1 MAGWNNITLDK
12 SDNYPFT
19 FEDADKV
26 KKLCEALQS
35 YEDRMTDVCRYTP
48 GLTDDQFTSEHKER
62 KEMALQHL
70 GDVPVSLKQMLN
82 DFIEIKLERLK
93 EQMDATW
100 KLAKMNLTC
109 VDGAMTF
116 EETKP
121 NMKTN
126 AGHLIS
132 ASSEANDKLHFIAKE
147 LLSTEEVYVD
157 ILHLMDQVCRKK
169 LQAEALERDTIP
181 ETEVN
186 KIFGHVS
193 AIYQFHSSFLLP
205 QLQDRLENWEKNP
218 RIGDVMMQAGP
229 FLKIY
234 ATYTQNYKESLK
246 TLDHWLKKSKDF
258 AYVIRL
264 IEDKYNRQSLPLQSH
279 MVTPIQRIPRY
290 KLLLEDYLK
299 GLSEDALDRKET
311 EKALELIA
319 DVASHLNETLKVLER
334 RRELLKKLFDLEN
347 VDFDITNVSRD
358 LLQEGLLKKQDNQ
371 ENKQYESY
379 IYLLSDMLLDCA
391 PLRKLPLNK
400 SYKVR
405 ARIDLAGAQ
414 VFEVRAFDGSHGF
427 CVHGIKESV
436 EFATETTEERKNWI
450 QAIKEAIKECE
461 CKINSFKTTS
471 SKSFENH
478 LDHQTSS
485 GSFKI
490 KDEEIGK
497 RCPRWI
503 KYREASMCMLC
514 SKPFGRF
521 TRKYHCRACAKVVC
535 LDCSD
540 QQYILDYTF
549 NFENWPRACSNY
561 ERCNSD
567 HVCCEIFT

>member
-1 MAGWNNITLDK
+1 
-12 SDNYPFT
+12 
-19 FEDADKV
+19 
-26 KKLCEALQS
+26 
-35 YEDRMTDVCRYTP
+35 
-48 GLTDDQFTSEHKER
+48 
-62 KEMALQHL
+62 
-70 GDVPVSLKQMLN
+70 
-82 DFIEIKLERLK
+82 
-93 EQMDATW
+93 
-100 KLAKMNLTC
+100 
-109 VDGAMTF
+109 
-116 EETKP
+116 
-121 NMKTN
+121 
-126 AGHLIS
+126 
-132 ASSEANDKLHFIAKE
+132 
-147 LLSTEEVYVD
+147 
-157 ILHLMDQVCRKK
+157 
-169 LQAEALERDTIP
+169 
-181 ETEVN
+181 
-186 KIFGHVS
+186 
-193 AIYQFHSSFLLP
+193 
-205 QLQDRLENWEKNP
+205 
-218 RIGDVMMQAGP
+218 
-229 FLKIY
+229 
-234 ATYTQNYKESLK
+234 
-246 TLDHWLKKSKDF
+246 
-258 AYVIRL
+258 
-264 IEDKYNRQSLPLQSH
+264 

-347 VDFDITNVSRD
+347 ADFDITNVSRD
-358 LLQEGLLKKQDNQ
+358 LLQEGLLKRQDNQ

-478 LDHQTSS
+478 LDHQTPS

-521 TRKYHCRACAKVVC
+521 NRKDHCRACAKVVC

-540 QQYILDYTF
+540 QQYILDYAYGETHRVCIVCHQILNAKYQVDASELAQKSLLSDF
-549 NFENWPRACSNY
+549 LYFSENSNWRKMTEFWCLVPKNELKVYVFKATRDIKEERIISLEGCKVSCSNECQEQKY
-561 ERCNSD
+561 CMKLEAKQNIYFLATDDKKLAQNWLYVLSEGSKGKRLKEEDVKNAGSKGPVLPSPIERKTSFFNRVAS
-567 HVCCEIFT
+567 IRRRK